1 MILLWHN
8 QFVAA
13 MSKIFY
19 KFIFF
24 TILLG
29 PNDTALAQK
38 VSVTT
43 KPNAIE
49 ISNGLLGILIPS
61 EQAFKIGQS
70 CPAPVQ
76 SFIYSNGVYSDNSFN
91 ELVSSTPAISMKVQ
105 LVTNT
110 SSQVTARIAYHFQK
124 REFSYGKLKFKGA
137 KAGPGFYTCEIT
149 VKKGEKSI
157 LLEEDSD
164 YDINYTV
171 KISDG
176 LSPNQARFRG
186 WASASVKQGYEPS
199 GKLYRSEIERGYPL
213 DATVDLDY
221 STPFSY
227 PRLVLWEPA
236 GGEYNSGRYWQVF
249 NKKDSEKANL
259 FGFFQGKPG
268 RLIGARGVGVQL
280 QVAPK
285 DKLKQEKNVASIRV
299 NIDRIY
305 ADLSWY
311 PRKRFQWAAFI
322 TTKADLLAPEKQ
334 QPIGREMNRV
344 SGLGMVIEAY
354 AKKPVKIIS
363 SFYKG
368 AIYMSEKQMEA
379 LRVKIKSDAAF
390 YKEICAVDGRLKP
403 IFDAWRSTD
412 SAKSLLESLLKI
424 AEQLQ
429 DQYRNGE
436 GTYAFKYRYWMGTNL
451 FKDYALQVACLFSD
465 KSINISQNDKTK
477 LEGLIAMLAR
487 IVWDDNNVPMIDSA
501 GINFGPANMAFQ
513 YRNNGRIFFALL
525 LAHDPEFT
533 GRAEQALEM
542 INTDI
547 EEAIYSNG
555 SSFGS
560 PHYIQAT
567 IEPVLFSMLQLKNA
581 GIADLF
587 RTNKKIRDFA
597 EFYTTLVTPPSV
609 RFLLNRKLISFGD
622 GSEESAPTFA
632 LLATGLADIDPLLS
646 QQLLYLFF
654 NGPARSTLFGPVSL
668 AVNLSSPHPRKLFE
682 ATTANYTGYMSHFRS
697 GVNTPNET
705 ALWALNG
712 NGFYDHRHDDA
723 GEVAI
728 YALQA
733 PLSLNSSSA
742 YPSATD
748 ARIRSVVVPES
759 LFPEWNKPEQPIAG
773 RSLTNRTWPLSDN
786 TAFANLGYS
795 SSTTIKMEMKEGIQ
809 WFRKINMIVLHE
821 ELPII
826 VFYDSV
832 AGKGANI
839 WSMPM
844 MSDEAVNTPVGPI
857 TPLKKLHNN
866 GSKKQLPEATALK
879 HLRSGLNR
887 FVFTGQSWP
896 AHPANGINWELY
908 TYSQGQ
914 MDFTMADWGTTWQ
927 NTPEVNEFRKTN
939 KRNYSEEQQFI
950 RLRSDK
956 PFFNVLL
963 PYAKDQNPYG
973 DNIKTPSAGI
983 ISIEQNGQDVMI
995 SPDFFYLKTKDG
1007 FSAALLSETSR
1018 LTYERI
1024 SISGGYTELEYNT
1037 DTVKVRVHGNP
1048 GERKIT
1054 LPFLLKTTGK
1064 KSGVQVETLSGN
1076 TVLTVNYQSM
1086 NYNLSNGKK
1095 GYQEYTFKRK

>member
-1 MILLWHN
+1 MAN
-8 QFVAA
+8 
-13 MSKIFY
+13 
-19 KFIFF
+19 
-24 TILLG
+24 T
-29 PNDTALAQK
+29 
-38 VSVTT
+38 
-43 KPNAIE
+43 IE
-49 ISNGLLGILIPS
+49 ISNGLLGIVIPS
-61 EQAFKIGQS
+61 EQAFKSGQP

-91 ELVSSTPAISMKVQ
+91 ELTSASPAISMKVQ

-124 REFSYGKLKFKGA
+124 KEFSYGKLKFKGA
-137 KAGPGFYTCEIT
+137 EAGPGFYTCEVT

-157 LLEEDSD
+157 LVEEDSD
-164 YDINYTV
+164 YDVNYTV

-176 LSPNQARFRG
+176 LFPDQARYRG
-186 WASASVKQGYEPS
+186 WASASVKQGYEPT
-199 GKLYRSEIERGYPL
+199 GKPYRSELERAYPL

-221 STPFSY
+221 SAPFSY

-249 NKKDSEKANL
+249 NKKNGEKANL

-268 RLIGARGVGVQL
+268 RLLGARGVGVQL
-280 QVAPK
+280 QLAPE
-285 DKLKQEKNVASIRV
+285 DKLRQEKNIASIRV

-322 TTKADLLAPEKQ
+322 STKADLLSPEKQ

-344 SGLGMVIEAY
+344 SGLGMVIDDY
-354 AKKPVKIIS
+354 AKKPVKIIP

-368 AIYMSEKQMEA
+368 AIYMPGKQMEA
-379 LRVKIKSDAAF
+379 LRVKIKSDDSF
-390 YKEICAVDGRLKP
+390 YKELCVIDGRLKP
-403 IFDAWRSTD
+403 IFDAWRSAD
-412 SAKSLLESLLKI
+412 SAKSLLQSLLKI
-424 AEQLQ
+424 TEQLQ

-451 FKDYALQVACLFSD
+451 FKDYALQVACLFAD
-465 KSINISQNDKTK
+465 KSIHISENDKKK
-477 LEGLIAMLAR
+477 LEGLIAMMAR

-525 LAHDPEFT
+525 LARDPEFA
-533 GRAEQALEM
+533 GRARQALKM

-547 EEAIYSNG
+547 EEAIYTNG
-555 SSFGS
+555 SAFGS

-567 IEPVLFSMLQLKNA
+567 LEPVLFSMLQLKNA

-587 RTNKKIRDFA
+587 QTNKKIRDFA
-597 EFYTTLVTPPSV
+597 GFYTALVTPPSV
-609 RFLLNRKLISFGD
+609 RFQLNRKLVSFGD
-622 GSEESAPTFA
+622 GSEESAPAFA
-632 LLATGLADIDPLLS
+632 LLATGFADIDLLLS
-646 QQLLYLFF
+646 HQLLSLFF
-654 NGPARSTLFGPVSL
+654 NGSARSTLFGPVSL
-668 AVNLSSPHPRKLFE
+668 AVDLSAQPVKLFE
-682 ATTANYTGYMSHFRS
+682 ATTANYTGYMSHLRS
-697 GVNTPNET
+697 GINTPNET

-712 NGFYDHRHDDA
+712 EGYYDHRNDDA

-728 YALQA
+728 YALQT
-733 PLSLNSSSA
+733 PLSLSRSSFY

-759 LFPEWNKPEQPIAG
+759 LFPEWNKAEQPIAG

-795 SSTTIKMEMKEGIQ
+795 SSTTIKMEMKDGTQ
-809 WFRKINMIVLHE
+809 WFRKINMIVVHK

-832 AGKGANI
+832 AGKGSNI

-844 MSDEAVNTPVGPI
+844 MSDGAVNTPAGAV

-879 HLRSGLNR
+879 QLPPGLNR

-896 AHPANGINWELY
+896 AHPAQGINWQLY
-908 TYSQGQ
+908 TYSRGQ

-927 NTPEVNEFRKTN
+927 NTLEVNEFRKTN

-950 RLRSDK
+950 RLRSDQ

-963 PYAKDQNPYG
+963 PYAKDQNPYSG
-973 DNIKTPSAGI
+973 NIKTPSAGI
-983 ISIEQNGQDVMI
+983 ISVEQNGQDVMI
-995 SPDFFYLKTKDG
+995 SPDFFYLKTKDR

-1018 LTYERI
+1018 LTYQGI

-1048 GERKIT
+1048 GKRKIT

-1064 KSGVQVETLSGN
+1064 TPGVLVETLSGN
-1076 TVLTVNYQSM
+1076 TVLTVNCQSKD
-1086 NYNLSNGKK
+1086 YNLSNGKK